1 MADLM
6 ELTHIDRPDLKD
18 APFLPAV
25 PHVLMKKTED
35 VFAVLRRQDVLLYQP
50 YNSFMPVV
58 DFVGAAAR
66 DPQVLAIKQTLYRVG
81 ENSPI
86 VEALME
92 ARENHKQVAVLVAQG
107 AL

>member
-1 MADLM
+1 
-6 ELTHIDRPDLKD
+6 
-18 APFLPAV
+18 
-25 PHVLMKKTED
+25 MKKTPSMFE
-35 VFAVLRRQDVLLYQP
+35 VMRRQDVLLYQP

-58 DFVGAAAR
+58 DFVSTAAR

-92 ARENHKQVAVLVAQG
+92 ARENHTQG
-107 AL
+107 AVQDELKPRLKEKHKIARARAHEQTG